1 LITEALGDEDKE
13 NNIILLNDGMK
24 AIDYF
29 QEYSIESQIENR
41 IKLIAIYLKLSKIN
55 RMDLLKFFKENSK
68 YSKISTII
76 FSNF

>member
-1 LITEALGDEDKE
+1 LIAEALGDGDKE

-41 IKLIAIYLKLSKIN
+41 IK
-55 RMDLLKFFKENSK
+55 
-68 YSKISTII
+68 
-76 FSNF
+76 

>member
-1 LITEALGDEDKE
+1 MAEALGDGDKE

-41 IKLIAIYLKLSKIN
+41 IKLVAIYLKLSKIN

>member
-1 LITEALGDEDKE
+1 MITKALRDGDKE

-41 IKLIAIYLKLSKIN
+41 IKLVAIYLKLSKIN

>member
-1 LITEALGDEDKE
+1 MITEALGDEDKE

-29 QEYSIESQIENR
+29 QEYSIEGQIENR

>member
-1 LITEALGDEDKE
+1 MIAEALGDGDKE

>member
-1 LITEALGDEDKE
+1 MITEALGDEDKE

-41 IKLIAIYLKLSKIN
+41 IKLVAIYLKLSKIN

>member
-1 LITEALGDEDKE
+1 MITKALGDGDKE

-41 IKLIAIYLKLSKIN
+41 IKLVAIYLKLSKIN

>member
-1 LITEALGDEDKE
+1 MITEALGDGDKE

-29 QEYSIESQIENR
+29 QEYSIESQIGNR

>member
-1 LITEALGDEDKE
+1 MIAEALGDGDKE

-41 IKLIAIYLKLSKIN
+41 IKLVAIYLKLSKIN

>member
-1 LITEALGDEDKE
+1 MITEALGDGDKE

-29 QEYSIESQIENR
+29 QEYSIEGQIENR

-68 YSKISTII
+68 YSKISTIL